1 MVLGPG
7 WLVCVAGYIVYKN
20 IGSRHAGAEF
30 VAKKLCP
37 DLITVPL
44 RFEWYS
50 EMSSKVM
57 SIFRQYDPNMIV
69 AGCDEG
75 YLKSVSS
82 LFHEVACLQIFFGT

>member
-7 WLVCVAGYIVYKN
+7 WLVCVVGYTVDEN
-20 IGSRHAGAEF
+20 IGSRYASVEF

-57 SIFRQYDPNMIV
+57 NIFRQYDPNMIV

-75 YLKSVSS
+75 YLKSVLS
-82 LFHEVACLQIFFGT
+82 LFYEIAYL

>member
-7 WLVCVAGYIVYKN
+7 WLVCVTGYIVYEN
-20 IGSRHAGAEF
+20 IGSRYTGVEF

-57 SIFRQYDPNMIV
+57 NIFRQYDPNMIV

-75 YLKSVSS
+75 YLKSVLS
-82 LFHEVACLQIFFGT
+82 LLYEIAYL